1 MAKTKKITQDDIK
14 KLFEST
20 KKKLQQLGKETSTWI
35 KKGEVELS
43 RISKIGKLE
52 LDIVNLNMKKE
63 KLYRDIGK
71 RVVEQGLGE
80 EIDDSAIKN
89 MSIKA
94 KAIIN
99 ESKKKQRE
107 ISKIKKGLLKS
118 KARQSKKKK

>member
-43 RISKIGKLE
+43 RISKIGRLE
-52 LDIVNLNMKKE
+52 LDIVNLSMKKE

-71 RVVEQGLGE
+71 RIVEQGLGE
-80 EIDDSAIKN
+80 EIGDSAVKN
-89 MSIKA
+89 MCLKA
-94 KAIIN
+94 KAII
-99 ESKKKQRE
+99 SDSRKRQRA
-107 ISKIKKGLLKS
+107 ISKIKRGLLKS
-118 KARQSKKKK
+118 KKTQSKKRK